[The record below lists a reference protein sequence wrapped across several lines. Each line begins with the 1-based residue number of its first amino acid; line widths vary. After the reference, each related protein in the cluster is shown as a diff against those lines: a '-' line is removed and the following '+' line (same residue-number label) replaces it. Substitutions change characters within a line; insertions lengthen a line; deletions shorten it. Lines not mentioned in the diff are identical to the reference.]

1 MSHLIYNVKTL
12 VYVVTFS
19 IIIVVY
25 FSITIY
31 TIHGELWHYSG
42 RIMALFG
49 SKSGLRKRKF

>member
-12 VYVVTFS
+12 VYVVPFS

-31 TIHGELWHYSG
+31 TLSFFSSSNIVVVTTELTAKLIHL
-42 RIMALFG
+42 LTV
-49 SKSGLRKRKF
+49 L

>member
-12 VYVVTFS
+12 VYVVPFS

-31 TIHGELWHYSG
+31 TCETFLPLCLEVSECF
-42 RIMALFG
+42 RIFA
-49 SKSGLRKRKF
+49 K

>member
-12 VYVVTFS
+12 VYVVPFS

-31 TIHGELWHYSG
+31 IEDQREGE
-42 RIMALFG
+42 IN
-49 SKSGLRKRKF
+49 LRLT

>member
-12 VYVVTFS
+12 VYVVPFS

-31 TIHGELWHYSG
+31 NSEAPSHSG
-42 RIMALFG
+42 PTNRTSSVGVPSLSFRIT
-49 SKSGLRKRKF
+49 